1 MRDTMLPFLVKT
13 AEDREKMLL
22 THNFN
27 RLCADAAKHARE
39 FLETGDELPSTAA
52 QLELTEEAAAA

>member
-1 MRDTMLPFLVKT
+1 MRDTLLPFLMKT

-39 FLETGDELPSTAA
+39 LLETADEVTSTA
-52 QLELTEEAAAA
+52 LEAELMEGAAA

>member
-1 MRDTMLPFLVKT
+1 
-13 AEDREKMLL
+13 MLL

-39 FLETGDELPSTAA
+39 FLETRQEAVSAA
-52 QLELTEEAAAA
+52 SMEEAAAAAAA

>member
-1 MRDTMLPFLVKT
+1 MRDTLLPFLVKT

-39 FLETGDELPSTAA
+39 FVETSDEAPSTSA
-52 QLELTEEAAAA
+52 QSELMEEAAA